1 MPGTT
6 NTTNTTHTTHTT
18 GPKYAR
24 YYKYYKYYTSPPARS
39 TPGTTNTT
47 HHHRPAVRQ
56 VLQILHITTGPQ
68 YARYYKYYT
77 SPPARSTPGTTNT
90 THHHRPA
97 VRRYYKYYT
106 SPPARSTPGTTNTT
120 NTTHHHRP
128 AVRRV
133 LQILQILHI
142 TTGPQYARLNRDEG
156 DGAWCPKEAT
166 DSQYL
171 QVDLGRLTFLT
182 VVGTQGR
189 YAHSSGNEFVR
200 AYRLNFSRDGLQW
213 RNWRNRQGNT
223 VLEGNTN
230 VFHQVLN
237 DLHPPLITRYVRV
250 LPVPGLSSTVCMRL
264 ELYGCPWEDGLVSY
278 SAPEGQIMMPPGF
291 PIASLNDSTYDGTRQ
306 KRRLSGGLGQLTDGV
321 TGQDDFLSSRQ
332 YQVWPGYDYVGWR
345 NDSLGTFKHVELE
358 FTFDRPRNFTYMKVH
373 SNNMFSRGVKIFSS
387 VSCWFKPHLHS
398 SFRAERVE
406 FRTVLD
412 DRNPSARYVTV
423 PLGHAASVVRCS
435 FSFADV
441 WMMFSEISF
450 HSEDA
455 VVVTQTTLIRDELI
469 TSAPDYQPT
478 PTASN
483 QSAVNASSS
492 PAPENGRSAILI
504 GCLVSIILLLLVVIV
519 FILLCQRVC
528 KVLEKAPRRILEE
541 EVTVRLSS
549 CSDTIVLQTPPVP
562 PRSAHSTGL
571 NSDPHY
577 ERVFLLDPQYQN
589 PAHLRNKLPELSQ
602 SAEASVCGG
611 GYAEPDVTQCT
622 PHQSFQS
629 SAPHYA
635 ETDIVSLQGV
645 TGSNMYAV
653 PALTVDSLTRKDISA
668 AEFPRHRLLFREKL
682 GEGQFGEVHLCE
694 AEGLADFLG
703 EGPRADSRSV
713 LVAVKQLRADATS
726 QARNDFLKEIKIMSR
741 LNDPNIIRLL
751 CVCVTSDPLCM
762 VTEYMENGDLNMF
775 LSQREVEST
784 LTHANNIPSVS
795 LSELLHMSVQI
806 ASGMK
811 YLASLNFVHR
821 DLATRN
827 CLLDRRLTI
836 KISDFGMSR
845 NLYSSDYYRIQGRAV
860 LPIRWM
866 AWESILLG
874 KFTTA
879 SDVWAFGVTLWEMFT
894 LCKEQPYS
902 LLSDEQVIENTG
914 EHFRN
919 QGRQIFLY
927 VPSLCPPSL
936 FELMM
941 RCWSRNIQDR
951 PTFEGL
957 HQALKPHA
965 DP

>member
-1 MPGTT
+1 MLLCVLLFFTAAASGQIDPSLCR
-6 NTTNTTHTTHTT
+6 
-18 GPKYAR
+18 YALGLEDGR
-24 YYKYYKYYTSPPARS
+24 IRNEALSAS
-39 TPGTTNTT
+39 SQW
-47 HHHRPAVRQ
+47 HF
-56 VLQILHITTGPQ
+56 
-68 YARYYKYYT
+68 
-77 SPPARSTPGTTNT
+77 
-90 THHHRPA
+90 
-97 VRRYYKYYT
+97 
-106 SPPARSTPGTTNTT
+106 
-120 NTTHHHRP
+120 
-128 AVRRV
+128 
-133 LQILQILHI
+133 
-142 TTGPQYARLNRDEG
+142 TTGPQYARLNREEG
-156 DGAWCPKEAT
+156 DGAWCPQVAS

-189 YAHSSGNEFVR
+189 YAHNSGNEFAR
-200 AYRLNFSRDGLQW
+200 AYRLNYSRDGVLW
-213 RNWRNRQGNT
+213 KSWRNRQGNT

-230 VFHQVLN
+230 AYASVLN
-237 DLHPPLITRYVRV
+237 DLHPPVITRFVRV
-250 LPVPGLSSTVCMRL
+250 LPVPKLSSTVCMRL
-264 ELYGCPWEDGLVSY
+264 ELYGCNWEDGLVSY
-278 SAPEGQIMMPPGF
+278 SAPEGHFMTPPGL
-291 PIASLNDSTYDGTRQ
+291 PVVSLNDSTYDGS
-306 KRRLSGGLGQLTDGV
+306 RLRGRWVGGLGQLTDGV
-321 TGQDDFLSSRQ
+321 TGLDDFLSTRQ
-332 YQVWPGYDYVGWR
+332 YQVRPGYDYMGWK
-345 NDSLGTFKHVELE
+345 NQSLSHVSIE
-358 FTFDRPRNFTYMKVH
+358 FTFDRTRNFTHMKVH

-387 VSCWFKPHLHS
+387 VSCEFKPRLLGR
-398 SFRAERVE
+398 FGAERVE

-423 PLGHAASVVRCS
+423 PLGRAGRVVRCN
-435 FSFADV
+435 FTFADV

-455 VVVTQTTLIRDELI
+455 VVTETTPLSDEEKT
-469 TSAPDYQPT
+469 TSAPVLH
-478 PTASN
+478 PTATVSPH
-483 QSAVNASSS
+483 SAVVNASSS
-492 PAPENGRSAILI
+492 PAPEDGSSAVLI
-504 GCLVSIILLLLVVIV
+504 GCLVSIILLLLVVI
-519 FILLCQRVC
+519 FLILWCQCVC

-562 PRSAHSTGL
+562 PRNAHTHGV

-602 SAEASVCGG
+602 SAEASACGG

-622 PHQSFQS
+622 PHQSFQT

-635 ETDIVSLQGV
+635 ETDIVRLQGV

-668 AEFPRHRLLFREKL
+668 AEIPRHRLHFREKL

-694 AEGLADFLG
+694 AEGLLEVLG
-703 EGPRADSRSV
+703 SSRSDSRSV
-713 LVAVKQLRADATS
+713 LVAVKQLRPDATS

-775 LSQREVEST
+775 LSQREIEST

-795 LSELLHMSVQI
+795 LAELLHMSVQI

-927 VPSLCPPSL
+927 APPLCPPSL

-957 HQALKPHA
+957 YQALRPHA
-965 DP
+965 Q